1 MGKTTAAPSSWTSR
15 KKHPHARGEDLF
27 LQESST
33 GLAETPPRTWGR
45 LQRHQRDKRNRGNTP
60 THVGKTP
67 EHGHVDSMHGKHP
80 HARGED
86 AAVGQLNGS
95 QQETPPRTWGRR
107 AYPRHGR
114 LPYRNTPTHVGKT
127 KFYQKN
133 QMRARKHPHARGE
146 DKHSHTVSAHRME
159 TPPRTWGRHS
169 FKIILELIYR
179 NTPTHVGKTSCL
191 RAFSSAFWK
200 HPHARGEDTDAM
212 R

>member
-1 MGKTTAAPSSWTSR
+1 MGKTKYPHGTGQNR
-15 KKHPHARGEDLF
+15 K
-27 LQESST
+27 
-33 GLAETPPRTWGR
+33 
-45 LQRHQRDKRNRGNTP
+45 
-60 THVGKTP
+60 
-67 EHGHVDSMHGKHP
+67 KHP

-95 QQETPPRTWGRR
+95 QQETPPRTWGRRLMLKVVTDLAGNTPTHVGKTPAHKATKRRVEKHPHARGEDQKKTKQSSFVRETPPRTWGRR